1 MPKVDPERLL
11 AELDAAPLTPEAMA
25 EFAIVN
31 ADLESRIAAGE
42 AMLRRDFQSNRIDD
56 VTFLRIL
63 RVYNGLHDVQA
74 RFNALAARFTPRE
87 YESMRLRIV
96 RGLLDEPASRPGAG
110 LAPATQGDEPGRSE
124 SANGDSL

>member
-1 MPKVDPERLL
+1 MPKVDPERLM

-25 EFAIVN
+25 DFAIVN

-42 AMLRRDFQSNRIDD
+42 AMLRRDFHSNRIDD

-63 RVYNGLHDVQA
+63 KTYSDLVAVRDM
-74 RFNALAARFTPRE
+74 FNAVAARFTPRE
-87 YESMRLRIV
+87 YESMKLRIV

-110 LAPATQGDEPGRSE
+110 LAPGTQGDEPGRSE
-124 SANGDSL
+124 PANGGSL